1 MIPRLR
7 GLRQG
12 MVGIALLGAIA
23 GLSIMVAPASAV
35 TGWTGPQAIGSAASC
50 FDVNVAIDATGRYH
64 VAAICNGHVQY
75 SSSNPNGSW
84 STTTFSHP
92 SGTADVGPQI
102 AIDGATISIAFN
114 RVTPMDCGV
123 GRVGIYVRTRSLTG
137 ATWSAATLLGHA
149 GDRLQ
154 SFRAEGGKIH
164 ATVDSDYPPNT
175 SHVYYE
181 TYSGGVLKRYVLAGA
196 GYQSSL
202 RVGGDGRA
210 RIVYEVAVGLRYAVF
225 NGVGLTTSSI
235 PGTTAND
242 HNPLLVLDA
251 QNKAYVIWTHEEPAG
266 CAPGTAEALDGTYY
280 ATNRTG
286 SWTAAASRR
295 FTTVKGPAAI
305 TLDAGSGRAYV
316 LVAARTSGLRYWT
329 KPVIGAWSSQLL
341 SSVHAGSVAIRRNA
355 SDGKLLAVYTS
366 PKIRF
371 FTKP

>member
-7 GLRQG
+7 SLGRRNLG
-12 MVGIALLGAIA
+12 MSLLGAISS
-23 GLSIMVAPASAV
+23 LSIMAAPASAV
-35 TGWTGPQAIGSAASC
+35 TGWTGPQAIGSAAYC
-50 FDVNVAIDATGRYH
+50 FGVNAAIDATGRSH
-64 VAAICNGHVQY
+64 MAAMCIDHVQY

-84 STTTFSHP
+84 STTTFAHP
-92 SGTADVGPQI
+92 SGTSDVDPQI
-102 AIDGATISIAFN
+102 AIDGSTIYIAFI
-114 RVTPMDCGV
+114 RVTPADCGV
-123 GRVGIYVRTRSLTG
+123 FNVGTYVRSKSLTG
-137 ATWSAATLLGHA
+137 GSWSAATLLGHA

-154 SFRAEGGKIH
+154 SFRVVSGKIH

-202 RVGGDGRA
+202 RVGGDGLA
-210 RIVYEVAVGLRYAVF
+210 RIVYEVAAGLRYAVF
-225 NGVGLTTSSI
+225 NGVGLTSSSI

-286 SWTAAASRR
+286 SWTAVASRR
-295 FTTVKGPAAI
+295 FTTMKGAAAI

-316 LVAARTSGLRYWT
+316 LVAAGTSGLRYWT
-329 KPVIGAWSSQLL
+329 KPAIGAWGSQLL
-341 SSVHAGSVAIRRNA
+341 SSAQAGSVAIRRDPA
-355 SDGKLLAVYTS
+355 SGKLLAVYTS